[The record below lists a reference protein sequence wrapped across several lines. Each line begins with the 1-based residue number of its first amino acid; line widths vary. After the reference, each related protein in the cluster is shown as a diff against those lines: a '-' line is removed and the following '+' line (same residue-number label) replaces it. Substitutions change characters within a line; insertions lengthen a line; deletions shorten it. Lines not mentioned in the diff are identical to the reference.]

1 MSHGPGAQKAEPNLT
16 PLLDLVLQLI
26 MFFMISINFVNEEVN
41 EEIQLPLS
49 QAARPMS
56 KSEGEVLFMNLNK
69 QGELAVPGREP
80 MDLIGMKV
88 YIRQQY
94 KDAERL
100 SKDGKVNTAVVIR
113 ADEMTNYDDVFKVMQ
128 ACKEAGFNRLKLRA
142 KSKA

>member
-1 MSHGPGAQKAEPNLT
+1 MSHAAGAEKAEPNLT

-41 EEIQLPLS
+41 EEIKLPIS

-69 QGELAVPGREP
+69 NGELAVPGREP

-88 YIRQQY
+88 YIRQAY
-94 KDAERL
+94 KDAARL
-100 SKDGKVNTAVVIR
+100 SKDGKVNTAIVIR
-113 ADEMTNYDDVFKVMQ
+113 ADESADYANVFKVMQ
-128 ACKEAGFNRLKLRA
+128 ACKEEGFNRLKLRA
-142 KSKA
+142 NSQG